1 MALLSFILALTET
14 YKTRAQARRNLRSVA
29 HLTDYQLKDLGLWR
43 FDNTV
48 GTYTNR
54 SDDQA
59 PPASVKVKVMEKL
72 LEEKSNNRTTM
83 TARRRYTAT
92 KQHS

>member
-48 GTYTNR
+48 GT
-54 SDDQA
+54 
-59 PPASVKVKVMEKL
+59 
-72 LEEKSNNRTTM
+72 
-83 TARRRYTAT
+83 
-92 KQHS
+92 